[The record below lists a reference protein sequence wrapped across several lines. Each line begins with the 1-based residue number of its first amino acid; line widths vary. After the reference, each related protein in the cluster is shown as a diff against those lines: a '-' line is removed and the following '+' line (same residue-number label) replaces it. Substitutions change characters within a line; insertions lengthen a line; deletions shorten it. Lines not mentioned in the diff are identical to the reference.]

1 MRGRYRAS
9 ISYGLRAVSRRF
21 ALRSA
26 ATARHTPHRH
36 TAPARVGLR
45 LFGEQRRLAVPAQ
58 LLGLEV
64 FALRLTPGHRL
75 HASAR
80 LSGER
85 DPSFPNPRFRPER
98 AGLPLAHLGLERLN
112 PVIPAHRALSLFSRI
127 QLPPGTTCRAP
138 SCPTRGNATAPVPRP
153 PRWLSPRPRTESL
166 PARSEYPPL
175 CSPNT
180 CAFTQPSTGVEV
192 FALRLAPGRRL
203 HDLLPGLRSARN
215 TRLRARRTRRGACPN
230 GAVRALLCASDT
242 VFFRGVRTWGTG
254 ERITFYPMNIGVS
267 WSDSETPALP
277 GGSAW
282 PEPKSARREPV
293 SKSPLGTASHQDMT
307 TTCWFYLHSM
317 SVQRCGCHEIRC

>member
-1 MRGRYRAS
+1 MTSPTRYSPEIRE
-9 ISYGLRAVSRRF
+9 RAVRLVLDHQGEHDGRAQDGGCAASTGH
-21 ALRSA
+21 RSLTGSVPCPA
-26 ATARHTPHRH
+26 ASPCAARH
-36 TAPARVGLR
+36 TAPARVGLQ

-58 LLGLEV
+58 PLGLEV

-85 DPSFPNPRFRPER
+85 APSFPNPRFRPER

-138 SCPTRGNATAPVPRP
+138 SCPTRGNATAPAPRP

-242 VFFRGVRTWGTG
+242 VFFVGYGRGVQ
-254 ERITFYPMNIGVS
+254 ER
-267 WSDSETPALP
+267 
-277 GGSAW
+277 GS
-282 PEPKSARREPV
+282 RFI
-293 SKSPLGTASHQDMT
+293 L
-307 TTCWFYLHSM
+307 
-317 SVQRCGCHEIRC
+317 

>member
-1 MRGRYRAS
+1 MMGGHRTGDARPVQG
-9 ISYGLRAVSRRF
+9 IDLLRAPCRVPP
-21 ALRSA
+21 LRLA
-26 ATARHTPHRH
+26 QRGHRPAH
-36 TAPARVGLR
+36 TAPARVGLQ

-58 LLGLEV
+58 PLGLEV

-85 DPSFPNPRFRPER
+85 APSFPNPRFRPER

-138 SCPTRGNATAPVPRP
+138 SCPTRGNATAPAPRP

-215 TRLRARRTRRGACPN
+215 TRLRARRTRRGCLSKRRRP
-230 GAVRALLCASDT
+230 CST
-242 VFFRGVRTWGTG
+242 VCIRYCFFRGVRTWGTG

-267 WSDSETPALP
+267 WSDSETPAFPGILVRVLP
-277 GGSAW
+277 RL
-282 PEPKSARREPV
+282 PR
-293 SKSPLGTASHQDMT
+293 
-307 TTCWFYLHSM
+307 
-317 SVQRCGCHEIRC
+317 

>member
-1 MRGRYRAS
+1 MMGGHRTGDARPVQG
-9 ISYGLRAVSRRF
+9 IDLLRAPCRVPP
-21 ALRSA
+21 LRLA
-26 ATARHTPHRH
+26 QRGHRPAH
-36 TAPARVGLR
+36 TAPARVGLQ

-58 LLGLEV
+58 PLGLEV

-85 DPSFPNPRFRPER
+85 APSFPNPRFRPER

-138 SCPTRGNATAPVPRP
+138 SCPTRGNATAPAPRP

-242 VFFRGVRTWGTG
+242 VFFVGYGCGVQERGSRF
-254 ERITFYPMNIGVS
+254 I
-267 WSDSETPALP
+267 L
-277 GGSAW
+277 
-282 PEPKSARREPV
+282 
-293 SKSPLGTASHQDMT
+293 
-307 TTCWFYLHSM
+307 
-317 SVQRCGCHEIRC
+317 